1 MLTPALMAAALS
13 AILLTAASLSAP
25 HTPLALLTLVSGDTW
40 VRFGVFG
47 FCTPEGCTRL
57 WPYRSPLLDGSQ
69 RYLMLLP
76 IAAVA
81 EVALA
86 ALAASGRRAVTVARF
101 GALVGGGCVFALYAL
116 RAGAK
121 WPIEGING
129 GAGDLCGVGGGVG
142 AITAWLLS

>member
-1 MLTPALMAAALS
+1 MRSLVLLAAAVS
-13 AILLTAASLSAP
+13 AVLLTAATLSAP
-25 HTPLALLTLVSGDTW
+25 YTSLSLLTLTSGDTW

-47 FCTPEGCTRL
+47 FCTPDTCTKL

-76 IAAVA
+76 MTAVA
-81 EVALA
+81 EAMFAL
-86 ALAASGRRAVTVARF
+86 LLLSGRRGQTVARF
-101 GALVGGGCVFALYAL
+101 GALIGAGCVWALYAL

-121 WPIEGING
+121 WPLEGVSG

-142 AITAWLLS
+142 AVTAWLLN

>member
-1 MLTPALMAAALS
+1 MPSPALLAATLS
-13 AILLTAASLSAP
+13 AVLLTAASLSAP
-25 HTPLALLTLVSGDTW
+25 YTTLSLLTLFSGDTW

-47 FCTPEGCTRL
+47 FCMPDGCTTL

-76 IAAVA
+76 MAAVA
-81 EVALA
+81 EAILA
-86 ALAASGRRAVTVARF
+86 ILLLSSRRGLIVARF
-101 GALVGGGCVFALYAL
+101 GALVGAGSVWTLYAL

-121 WPIEGING
+121 WPLEGING